1 MHRCIFDLGHVIQF
15 SQAPNNI
22 QENSVKMQSP
32 AKILLEV
39 PVETLDDAIAASRGG
54 ADRLELCAAL
64 ELGGLTSNASL
75 LKTIRENVPQP
86 VVAMIRPRSGG
97 CHYSANDFLVMQRQR
112 DEMLSAGASGI
123 VFGFLDR
130 DGHVEESRL
139 TDFIRDIHPGVET
152 IFHRAFDLV
161 ENAIEALELL
171 ISHKITRILT
181 SGLKPTAPEGLSL
194 IRDLISESAG
204 RMEIIVGGGV
214 RLENVAEIVAACG
227 TRQIH
232 ASCRATAQDRS
243 PRLRPEIKFGLPE
256 MPPETVHRRTDAGLV
271 ACMRAALSG

>member
-1 MHRCIFDLGHVIQF
+1 
-15 SQAPNNI
+15 
-22 QENSVKMQSP
+22 MQSP
-32 AKILLEV
+32 DKILLEV

-64 ELGGLTSNASL
+64 EVGGLTPNASL
-75 LKTIRENVPQP
+75 LKLIRENVPQP

-112 DEMLSAGASGI
+112 DEMLSAGAAGI

-139 TDFIRDIHPGVET
+139 KEFLRDVPAGIDTV
-152 IFHRAFDLV
+152 FHRAFDLV
-161 ENAIEALELL
+161 ENAMESLELL
-171 ISHKITRILT
+171 IIHNVTRILT
-181 SGLKPTAPEGLSL
+181 SGLKPTSSEGLLL
-194 IRDLISESAG
+194 IRDLIAQSAG
-204 RMEIIVGGGV
+204 RIEIIVGGGV
-214 RLENVAEIVAACG
+214 RLENVAEIVAASG
-227 TRQIH
+227 SRQIH

-256 MPPETVHRRTDAGLV
+256 LPPETVHRRTDAGLV
-271 ACMRAALSG
+271 ACMRAALLG